1 MLGKNMQAIKEARKY
16 IEKFSTDPS
25 AEVLARFVLAL
36 ENETSF
42 PITDIYLLDYDR
54 FDLALRIL
62 KEWRLDRYYAGKG
75 KLFDLSMQITQMKQ
89 EK

>member
-1 MLGKNMQAIKEARKY
+1 MHAIKEARRY
-16 IEKFSTDPS
+16 IEKYADDAS

-36 ENETSF
+36 ENETNF
-42 PITDIYLLDYDR
+42 PIADIYQLDYER

-75 KLFDLSMQITQMKQ
+75 KLFDLSLQVANMNRGI
-89 EK
+89 